1 MRISDWSSDVC
12 SSDLEALGE
21 VLAAA
26 VAEDVVALAVV
37 TGEPAHVLDDAL
49 HLEVHLLRHEPRPL
63 GDALRGRLRRGDDVD
78 LGAGQELSERQ
89 RDVAGARGQVDE
101 EEVGLVPEDVG
112 SEEHTSELQSLMRSS
127 YDVFCL
133 EKKNKHKQ

>member
-12 SSDLEALGE
+12 SSDLVVAAGAQLPHERDLTEQRRPEALGE

-78 LGAGQELSERQ
+78 LGAGQELSERP
-89 RDVAGARGQVDE
+89 RDVAGADRKSTR
-101 EEVGLVPEDVG
+101 LN
-112 SEEHTSELQSLMRSS
+112 SS
-127 YDVFCL
+127 HSCAPRMPS
-133 EKKNKHKQ
+133 